1 MNKYKVII
9 LSLLISFM
17 GASCEDWLY
26 DNVNEDAAHEVLPQ
40 QVLPVVLFYSAQLQ
54 FDHAEYGAYLTQTL
68 TTGGRNQTSSF
79 AYKSGWGDFLTMN
92 RHPQWRR
99 HFYDIGVNAKEII
112 DEAHEAQAWN
122 LELIGRTLR
131 LMSTQMT
138 TDLFGDMPRSEAYES
153 NSPHYDTQ
161 ESIYEWMN
169 QEIEELIGMYE
180 DPTYT
185 EAATNIP
192 IDQSIDRVFA
202 GDLNKWKHYTYA
214 LKARLLLRKLPNW
227 ENNAATCQAII
238 TAVNRALEG
247 WEDVLYRFDG
257 GNGAQNSPWGEAFG
271 STEQGGLGWEGRGNM
286 LNSAVP
292 TKYFMENILGVFE
305 SHNNLKGWAED
316 PRILAFM
323 SARPGPSGTSDSGT
337 EMRYLDTNIGMDVSY
352 KVDNYPTL
360 FPEVDGKKVSV
371 YTQNTG
377 YVPLFLEEEL
387 LLIKAEATYWSGDKP
402 TARSLTM
409 QAAEINF
416 DRFNLS
422 SIYGSSYTRY
432 RNNYLGNETGTG
444 NYVTTYFPA
453 DGFNIGHIMRQ
464 KYVCLYL
471 QPEQW
476 TDMRRYNYSC
486 EENGIQYDNTYV
498 YPGLKRPNN
507 IYEAHWGD
515 DPKAWINRI
524 NYDPE
529 TEEKYNKAELER
541 LGAYKNYQWLRKP
554 MIWQKIEKNRSITT
568 NNNTRYEKQSKNS
581 VSSAGNRR
589 IIGLRNQRPCKRLGR
604 LGTTNRIRLLGAE
617 RCRERR

>member
-192 IDQSIDRVFA
+192 IDQSIDRIFA

-377 YVPLFLEEEL
+377 YVPLFLKEEL

-554 MIWQKIEKNRSITT
+554 MIWQ
-568 NNNTRYEKQSKNS
+568 
-581 VSSAGNRR
+581 
-589 IIGLRNQRPCKRLGR
+589 
-604 LGTTNRIRLLGAE
+604 
-617 RCRERR
+617 

>member
-453 DGFNIGHIMRQ
+453 DGFNIGHIMHQ

-554 MIWQKIEKNRSITT
+554 MIWQ
-568 NNNTRYEKQSKNS
+568 
-581 VSSAGNRR
+581 
-589 IIGLRNQRPCKRLGR
+589 
-604 LGTTNRIRLLGAE
+604 
-617 RCRERR
+617 

>member
-26 DNVNEDAAHEVLPQ
+26 DNINEDAAHEVLPQ

-112 DEAHEAQAWN
+112 DEAHEAQVWN
-122 LELIGRTLR
+122 LELISRTLR

-323 SARPGPSGTSDSGT
+323 SARPGPSGTSDSST

-554 MIWQKIEKNRSITT
+554 MIWQ
-568 NNNTRYEKQSKNS
+568 
-581 VSSAGNRR
+581 
-589 IIGLRNQRPCKRLGR
+589 
-604 LGTTNRIRLLGAE
+604 
-617 RCRERR
+617 

>member
-1 MNKYKVII
+1 MNKYKAII

-112 DEAHEAQAWN
+112 DEVHEAQAWN

-185 EAATNIP
+185 EAVTNIP

-554 MIWQKIEKNRSITT
+554 MIWQ
-568 NNNTRYEKQSKNS
+568 
-581 VSSAGNRR
+581 
-589 IIGLRNQRPCKRLGR
+589 
-604 LGTTNRIRLLGAE
+604 
-617 RCRERR
+617 

>member
-238 TAVNRALEG
+238 TDVNRALEG

-554 MIWQKIEKNRSITT
+554 MIWQ
-568 NNNTRYEKQSKNS
+568 
-581 VSSAGNRR
+581 
-589 IIGLRNQRPCKRLGR
+589 
-604 LGTTNRIRLLGAE
+604 
-617 RCRERR
+617 

>member
-377 YVPLFLEEEL
+377 YVPFFLEEEL

-554 MIWQKIEKNRSITT
+554 MIWQ
-568 NNNTRYEKQSKNS
+568 
-581 VSSAGNRR
+581 
-589 IIGLRNQRPCKRLGR
+589 
-604 LGTTNRIRLLGAE
+604 
-617 RCRERR
+617 

>member
-352 KVDNYPTL
+352 KMDNYPTL

-554 MIWQKIEKNRSITT
+554 MIWQ
-568 NNNTRYEKQSKNS
+568 
-581 VSSAGNRR
+581 
-589 IIGLRNQRPCKRLGR
+589 
-604 LGTTNRIRLLGAE
+604 
-617 RCRERR
+617 

>member
-1 MNKYKVII
+1 MNKYKAII

-112 DEAHEAQAWN
+112 DEAHEAQAGN
-122 LELIGRTLR
+122 LELIGRNLR

-554 MIWQKIEKNRSITT
+554 MIWQ
-568 NNNTRYEKQSKNS
+568 
-581 VSSAGNRR
+581 
-589 IIGLRNQRPCKRLGR
+589 
-604 LGTTNRIRLLGAE
+604 
-617 RCRERR
+617 

>member
-305 SHNNLKGWAED
+305 SHSNLKGWAED

-471 QPEQW
+471 QPERW

-554 MIWQKIEKNRSITT
+554 MIWQ
-568 NNNTRYEKQSKNS
+568 
-581 VSSAGNRR
+581 
-589 IIGLRNQRPCKRLGR
+589 
-604 LGTTNRIRLLGAE
+604 
-617 RCRERR
+617 

>member
-337 EMRYLDTNIGMDVSY
+337 EMRYLDTNLGMDVSY

-360 FPEVDGKKVSV
+360 FPEVDGKNVSV

-554 MIWQKIEKNRSITT
+554 MIWQ
-568 NNNTRYEKQSKNS
+568 
-581 VSSAGNRR
+581 
-589 IIGLRNQRPCKRLGR
+589 
-604 LGTTNRIRLLGAE
+604 
-617 RCRERR
+617 

>member
-1 MNKYKVII
+1 MNKYKAII

-92 RHPQWRR
+92 SHPQWRR

-554 MIWQKIEKNRSITT
+554 MIWQ
-568 NNNTRYEKQSKNS
+568 
-581 VSSAGNRR
+581 
-589 IIGLRNQRPCKRLGR
+589 
-604 LGTTNRIRLLGAE
+604 
-617 RCRERR
+617 

>member
-138 TDLFGDMPRSEAYES
+138 TDVFGDMPRSEAYES

-554 MIWQKIEKNRSITT
+554 MIWQ
-568 NNNTRYEKQSKNS
+568 
-581 VSSAGNRR
+581 
-589 IIGLRNQRPCKRLGR
+589 
-604 LGTTNRIRLLGAE
+604 
-617 RCRERR
+617 

>member
-138 TDLFGDMPRSEAYES
+138 TDLFGDMPRAEAYES

-305 SHNNLKGWAED
+305 SHSNLKGWAED

-554 MIWQKIEKNRSITT
+554 MIWQ
-568 NNNTRYEKQSKNS
+568 
-581 VSSAGNRR
+581 
-589 IIGLRNQRPCKRLGR
+589 
-604 LGTTNRIRLLGAE
+604 
-617 RCRERR
+617 

>member
-305 SHNNLKGWAED
+305 SHSNLKGWAED

-471 QPEQW
+471 QPEQC

-554 MIWQKIEKNRSITT
+554 MIWQ
-568 NNNTRYEKQSKNS
+568 
-581 VSSAGNRR
+581 
-589 IIGLRNQRPCKRLGR
+589 
-604 LGTTNRIRLLGAE
+604 
-617 RCRERR
+617 

>member
-122 LELIGRTLR
+122 LELISRTLR

-554 MIWQKIEKNRSITT
+554 MIWQ
-568 NNNTRYEKQSKNS
+568 
-581 VSSAGNRR
+581 
-589 IIGLRNQRPCKRLGR
+589 
-604 LGTTNRIRLLGAE
+604 
-617 RCRERR
+617 

>member
-99 HFYDIGVNAKEII
+99 HFYDIGVNAKGII

-305 SHNNLKGWAED
+305 SHSNLKGWAED

-554 MIWQKIEKNRSITT
+554 MIWQ
-568 NNNTRYEKQSKNS
+568 
-581 VSSAGNRR
+581 
-589 IIGLRNQRPCKRLGR
+589 
-604 LGTTNRIRLLGAE
+604 
-617 RCRERR
+617 

>member
-26 DNVNEDAAHEVLPQ
+26 DNINEDAAHEVLPQ

-122 LELIGRTLR
+122 LELISRTLR

-202 GDLNKWKHYTYA
+202 GDLNKWKHDTYA

-323 SARPGPSGTSDSGT
+323 SARPGPSGTSDSST

-554 MIWQKIEKNRSITT
+554 MIWQ
-568 NNNTRYEKQSKNS
+568 
-581 VSSAGNRR
+581 
-589 IIGLRNQRPCKRLGR
+589 
-604 LGTTNRIRLLGAE
+604 
-617 RCRERR
+617 

>member
-180 DPTYT
+180 DSTYT

-202 GDLNKWKHYTYA
+202 GDLNKWKLYTYA

-554 MIWQKIEKNRSITT
+554 MIWQ
-568 NNNTRYEKQSKNS
+568 
-581 VSSAGNRR
+581 
-589 IIGLRNQRPCKRLGR
+589 
-604 LGTTNRIRLLGAE
+604 
-617 RCRERR
+617 

>member
-1 MNKYKVII
+1 
-9 LSLLISFM
+9 
-17 GASCEDWLY
+17 
-26 DNVNEDAAHEVLPQ
+26 
-40 QVLPVVLFYSAQLQ
+40 
-54 FDHAEYGAYLTQTL
+54 
-68 TTGGRNQTSSF
+68 
-79 AYKSGWGDFLTMN
+79 
-92 RHPQWRR
+92 
-99 HFYDIGVNAKEII
+99 
-112 DEAHEAQAWN
+112 
-122 LELIGRTLR
+122 
-131 LMSTQMT
+131 
-138 TDLFGDMPRSEAYES
+138 
-153 NSPHYDTQ
+153 
-161 ESIYEWMN
+161 
-169 QEIEELIGMYE
+169 
-180 DPTYT
+180 
-185 EAATNIP
+185 
-192 IDQSIDRVFA
+192 
-202 GDLNKWKHYTYA
+202 
-214 LKARLLLRKLPNW
+214 
-227 ENNAATCQAII
+227 
-238 TAVNRALEG
+238 
-247 WEDVLYRFDG
+247 
-257 GNGAQNSPWGEAFG
+257 
-271 STEQGGLGWEGRGNM
+271 
-286 LNSAVP
+286 
-292 TKYFMENILGVFE
+292 MENILGVFE

-554 MIWQKIEKNRSITT
+554 MIWQ
-568 NNNTRYEKQSKNS
+568 
-581 VSSAGNRR
+581 
-589 IIGLRNQRPCKRLGR
+589 
-604 LGTTNRIRLLGAE
+604 
-617 RCRERR
+617 

>member
-323 SARPGPSGTSDSGT
+323 SARPGPSGTSDSST

-352 KVDNYPTL
+352 KVDNYPTS

-554 MIWQKIEKNRSITT
+554 MIWQ
-568 NNNTRYEKQSKNS
+568 
-581 VSSAGNRR
+581 
-589 IIGLRNQRPCKRLGR
+589 
-604 LGTTNRIRLLGAE
+604 
-617 RCRERR
+617 

>member
-138 TDLFGDMPRSEAYES
+138 TDLFGNMPRSEAYES

-554 MIWQKIEKNRSITT
+554 MIWQ
-568 NNNTRYEKQSKNS
+568 
-581 VSSAGNRR
+581 
-589 IIGLRNQRPCKRLGR
+589 
-604 LGTTNRIRLLGAE
+604 
-617 RCRERR
+617 

>member
-305 SHNNLKGWAED
+305 SHNNLRGWAED

-554 MIWQKIEKNRSITT
+554 MIWQ
-568 NNNTRYEKQSKNS
+568 
-581 VSSAGNRR
+581 
-589 IIGLRNQRPCKRLGR
+589 
-604 LGTTNRIRLLGAE
+604 
-617 RCRERR
+617 

>member
-453 DGFNIGHIMRQ
+453 DGFNIGHIMRK

-554 MIWQKIEKNRSITT
+554 MIWQ
-568 NNNTRYEKQSKNS
+568 
-581 VSSAGNRR
+581 
-589 IIGLRNQRPCKRLGR
+589 
-604 LGTTNRIRLLGAE
+604 
-617 RCRERR
+617 

>member
-554 MIWQKIEKNRSITT
+554 MMWQ
-568 NNNTRYEKQSKNS
+568 
-581 VSSAGNRR
+581 
-589 IIGLRNQRPCKRLGR
+589 
-604 LGTTNRIRLLGAE
+604 
-617 RCRERR
+617 

>member
-192 IDQSIDRVFA
+192 IDHSIDRVFA

-554 MIWQKIEKNRSITT
+554 MIWQ
-568 NNNTRYEKQSKNS
+568 
-581 VSSAGNRR
+581 
-589 IIGLRNQRPCKRLGR
+589 
-604 LGTTNRIRLLGAE
+604 
-617 RCRERR
+617 

>member
-54 FDHAEYGAYLTQTL
+54 FDHVEYGAYLTQTL

-271 STEQGGLGWEGRGNM
+271 STEQGSLGWEGRGNM

-554 MIWQKIEKNRSITT
+554 MIWQ
-568 NNNTRYEKQSKNS
+568 
-581 VSSAGNRR
+581 
-589 IIGLRNQRPCKRLGR
+589 
-604 LGTTNRIRLLGAE
+604 
-617 RCRERR
+617 

>member
-26 DNVNEDAAHEVLPQ
+26 DNINEDAAHEVLPQ

-554 MIWQKIEKNRSITT
+554 MIWQ
-568 NNNTRYEKQSKNS
+568 
-581 VSSAGNRR
+581 
-589 IIGLRNQRPCKRLGR
+589 
-604 LGTTNRIRLLGAE
+604 
-617 RCRERR
+617 

>member
-202 GDLNKWKHYTYA
+202 GDLNKWKLYTYA

-554 MIWQKIEKNRSITT
+554 MIWQ
-568 NNNTRYEKQSKNS
+568 
-581 VSSAGNRR
+581 
-589 IIGLRNQRPCKRLGR
+589 
-604 LGTTNRIRLLGAE
+604 
-617 RCRERR
+617 

>member
-40 QVLPVVLFYSAQLQ
+40 QVLTVVLFYSAQLQ

-554 MIWQKIEKNRSITT
+554 MIWQ
-568 NNNTRYEKQSKNS
+568 
-581 VSSAGNRR
+581 
-589 IIGLRNQRPCKRLGR
+589 
-604 LGTTNRIRLLGAE
+604 
-617 RCRERR
+617 

>member
-1 MNKYKVII
+1 MNKYKAII

-112 DEAHEAQAWN
+112 DEAHEAQVWN

-305 SHNNLKGWAED
+305 SHSNLKGWAED

-360 FPEVDGKKVSV
+360 FPEVDSKKVSV

-554 MIWQKIEKNRSITT
+554 MIWQ
-568 NNNTRYEKQSKNS
+568 
-581 VSSAGNRR
+581 
-589 IIGLRNQRPCKRLGR
+589 
-604 LGTTNRIRLLGAE
+604 
-617 RCRERR
+617 

>member
-305 SHNNLKGWAED
+305 SHSNLKGWAED

-323 SARPGPSGTSDSGT
+323 SARPGPSGTSDSST

-554 MIWQKIEKNRSITT
+554 MIWQ
-568 NNNTRYEKQSKNS
+568 
-581 VSSAGNRR
+581 
-589 IIGLRNQRPCKRLGR
+589 
-604 LGTTNRIRLLGAE
+604 
-617 RCRERR
+617 

>member
-214 LKARLLLRKLPNW
+214 LKAGLLLRKLPNW

-352 KVDNYPTL
+352 KMDNYPTL

-554 MIWQKIEKNRSITT
+554 MIWQ
-568 NNNTRYEKQSKNS
+568 
-581 VSSAGNRR
+581 
-589 IIGLRNQRPCKRLGR
+589 
-604 LGTTNRIRLLGAE
+604 
-617 RCRERR
+617 

>member
-1 MNKYKVII
+1 MNKYKAII

-112 DEAHEAQAWN
+112 DEVHEAQAWN

-554 MIWQKIEKNRSITT
+554 MIWQ
-568 NNNTRYEKQSKNS
+568 
-581 VSSAGNRR
+581 
-589 IIGLRNQRPCKRLGR
+589 
-604 LGTTNRIRLLGAE
+604 
-617 RCRERR
+617 

>member
-112 DEAHEAQAWN
+112 DEDHEAQAWN

-554 MIWQKIEKNRSITT
+554 MIWQ
-568 NNNTRYEKQSKNS
+568 
-581 VSSAGNRR
+581 
-589 IIGLRNQRPCKRLGR
+589 
-604 LGTTNRIRLLGAE
+604 
-617 RCRERR
+617 

>member
-54 FDHAEYGAYLTQTL
+54 FDHVEYGAYLTQTL

-122 LELIGRTLR
+122 LELISRTLR

-323 SARPGPSGTSDSGT
+323 SARPGPSGTSDSST

-554 MIWQKIEKNRSITT
+554 MIWQ
-568 NNNTRYEKQSKNS
+568 
-581 VSSAGNRR
+581 
-589 IIGLRNQRPCKRLGR
+589 
-604 LGTTNRIRLLGAE
+604 
-617 RCRERR
+617 

>member
-214 LKARLLLRKLPNW
+214 LKARLLLRKLPNR
-227 ENNAATCQAII
+227 EYNAATCQAII

-554 MIWQKIEKNRSITT
+554 MIWQ
-568 NNNTRYEKQSKNS
+568 
-581 VSSAGNRR
+581 
-589 IIGLRNQRPCKRLGR
+589 
-604 LGTTNRIRLLGAE
+604 
-617 RCRERR
+617 

>member
-26 DNVNEDAAHEVLPQ
+26 DNINEDAAHEVLPQ

-122 LELIGRTLR
+122 LELISRTLR

-271 STEQGGLGWEGRGNM
+271 STERGGLGWEGRGNM

-554 MIWQKIEKNRSITT
+554 MIWQ
-568 NNNTRYEKQSKNS
+568 
-581 VSSAGNRR
+581 
-589 IIGLRNQRPCKRLGR
+589 
-604 LGTTNRIRLLGAE
+604 
-617 RCRERR
+617 

>member
-416 DRFNLS
+416 
-422 SIYGSSYTRY
+422 GSSYTRY

-554 MIWQKIEKNRSITT
+554 MIWQ
-568 NNNTRYEKQSKNS
+568 
-581 VSSAGNRR
+581 
-589 IIGLRNQRPCKRLGR
+589 
-604 LGTTNRIRLLGAE
+604 
-617 RCRERR
+617 

>member
-1 MNKYKVII
+1 MNKYKAII

-409 QAAEINF
+409 QAAKINF

-554 MIWQKIEKNRSITT
+554 MIWQ
-568 NNNTRYEKQSKNS
+568 
-581 VSSAGNRR
+581 
-589 IIGLRNQRPCKRLGR
+589 
-604 LGTTNRIRLLGAE
+604 
-617 RCRERR
+617 